1 MMTIFV
7 KAEVIREQ
15 VKLQLKYSKGD
26 DQRMNRLTNLV
37 SMFTYINIDE
47 KVAVDEELFKFLQ
60 M

>member
-15 VKLQLKYSKGD
+15 IKLQLKYCKGD
-26 DQRMNRLTNLV
+26 DQHMNRLSTLD
-37 SMFTYINIDE
+37 SMFSYINIDE